1 MNKQNN
7 SGFANFLLHIAGIL
21 LCIVPP
27 AVCTL
32 LYFPFWKSVSYTH
45 CIAGG
50 GALILVLCL
59 LPLYKLIIKATKSA
73 SSYLL
78 WLVMFLLFVA
88 LSKIG
93 EQMTVISF
101 VGFVGN
107 LLGAICF
114 RLAGRKGGKEED

>member
-7 SGFANFLLHIAGIL
+7 GYFVNLALHIVGIL
-21 LCIVPP
+21 LCVVPP

-32 LYFPFWKSVSYTH
+32 LYFPFWKNAGLTH

-78 WLVMFLLFVA
+78 WLIMFLLFVG

-101 VGFVGN
+101 VGFISN

-114 RLAGRKGGKEED
+114 KLGKRGNKINE

>member
-7 SGFANFLLHIAGIL
+7 RYFVNLSLHILGIL
-21 LCIVPP
+21 LCVVPP

-32 LYFPFWKSVSYTH
+32 LYFPFWKSIGYTQ

-73 SSYLL
+73 SSYLM
-78 WLVMFLLFVA
+78 WLVMFLLFAA

-101 VGFVGN
+101 VGFISN
-107 LLGAICF
+107 LAGAICF
-114 RLAGRKGGKEED
+114 KLGKRGRVDDE

>member
-1 MNKQNN
+1 MRRQNN
-7 SGFANFLLHIAGIL
+7 GFFVNLGLHILGIL
-21 LCIVPP
+21 LCVVPP

-32 LYFPFWKSVSYTH
+32 LYFPLWKISGYAY

-50 GALILVLCL
+50 TALLLVICL
-59 LPLYKLIIKATKSA
+59 LPLYKLIIRATKSA

-78 WLVMFLLFVA
+78 WLIMFLLFVA

-101 VGFVGN
+101 VGFISN
-107 LLGAICF
+107 LAGAICF
-114 RLAGRKGGKEED
+114 KLGRIGRLEDE

>member
-7 SGFANFLLHIAGIL
+7 GYFVKLALHIVGIL
-21 LCIVPP
+21 LCVVPP

-32 LYFPFWKSVSYTH
+32 LYFPFWKNAGFTH

-50 GALILVLCL
+50 GALILVICL

-78 WLVMFLLFVA
+78 WLIMFLLFVG

-101 VGFVGN
+101 VGFISN
-107 LLGAICF
+107 LLGAVCF
-114 RLAGRKGGKEED
+114 KLGKRGVKIDE

>member
-7 SGFANFLLHIAGIL
+7 GYFVSVCLHMLGIL

-32 LYFPFWKSVSYTH
+32 LYFPFWKSIGYTQ

-73 SSYLL
+73 SSYVM
-78 WLVMFLLFVA
+78 WLIMFLLFAA

-101 VGFVGN
+101 VGFISN
-107 LLGAICF
+107 
-114 RLAGRKGGKEED
+114 LAGAVCFKLGKRGRVDDE

>member
-7 SGFANFLLHIAGIL
+7 SYFVSLCLHILGIL
-21 LCIVPP
+21 LCVVPP

-32 LYFPFWKSVSYTH
+32 LYFPFWKSLGYTQ

-50 GALILVLCL
+50 GALILALCL

-73 SSYLL
+73 SSYVM
-78 WLVMFLLFVA
+78 WLIMFLLFAA

-101 VGFVGN
+101 VGFISN
-107 LLGAICF
+107 
-114 RLAGRKGGKEED
+114 LAGAVCFKLGKRGRVDNE